1 MFHCLLALR
10 RIGEYISPVLSVLS
24 TSAIVVHSFLR
35 KRFFFSFFFHIHEI
49 TRVVVLYTSLR
60 FVEGTTNHNEYVLV
74 EPV

>member
-10 RIGEYISPVLSVLS
+10 RIGECISPVLSVLS

-35 KRFFFSFFFHIHEI
+35 KRFFFFFFFHIHEI

-60 FVEGTTNHNEYVLV
+60 FVEGTTNNNEYVLV